1 MLCPARTYRSV
12 LECGYIKVNQ
22 NDPRV
27 RPFYAPVISTNL
39 LLTSPSSAVA
49 RLTDINSAVSR
60 QTVISGDDYGR
71 HGSLQI

>member
-27 RPFYAPVISTNL
+27 RPFYAPVICCWLRLPLPSRGW
-39 LLTSPSSAVA
+39 LTLIAPSVVK
-49 RLTDINSAVSR
+49 L
-60 QTVISGDDYGR
+60 
-71 HGSLQI
+71 